1 VRTTT
6 LVGFP
11 TETEDEFREL
21 LEFVDEMH
29 FDRLGVFPYSP
40 QEGTRAAALPDDVPD
55 GVKQDRVQQVT
66 ELQRAVSGERLQRLV
81 GTEALVLVDEG
92 ADRDDP
98 GQLVGRTA
106 FQADDVDGVTY
117 LRTRSAEGP
126 GDFVRARVVEALDYD
141 LVAETIA

>member
-1 VRTTT
+1 
-6 LVGFP
+6 
-11 TETEDEFREL
+11 
-21 LEFVDEMH
+21 
-29 FDRLGVFPYSP
+29 
-40 QEGTRAAALPDDVPD
+40 
-55 GVKQDRVQQVT
+55 VKQDRVHQVT
-66 ELQRAVSGERLQRLV
+66 ELQRAVSGERLQGLV

-92 ADRDDP
+92 AGRDDP

-106 FQADDVDGVTY
+106 FQADDVDGCTY